1 MGKGCQH
8 IRKQNPKQ
16 TPRSEAWPLSR
27 IFHLHLR
34 MQSLASKCTQTS
46 MKNSADAH
54 KSVLW
59 RMHGCETNQQLLAQ
73 PGLRSNKTP
82 RGERA
87 LYTGQ
92 RFHAA
97 TKVLVVAQEQT
108 SENLNSDLTQ
118 GSQSFRFSPFKLCK
132 ARASALRSCK
142 DKVCKR
148 SGIMANEINECQ
160 CLKSFKVNANFMLWN
175 ELAKFLNRH
184 TKFECRGIKAPACAS
199 RSCFTADRKT

>member
-1 MGKGCQH
+1 
-8 IRKQNPKQ
+8 
-16 TPRSEAWPLSR
+16 
-27 IFHLHLR
+27 
-34 MQSLASKCTQTS
+34 
-46 MKNSADAH
+46 MKNSTDALQ
-54 KSVLW
+54 SVLW
-59 RMHGCETNQQLLAQ
+59 RMHGCGTNQLHFGSTRLVVE
-73 PGLRSNKTP
+73 RMP
-82 RGERA
+82 RGQWA
-87 LYTGQ
+87 LYIGQ

-160 CLKSFKVNANFMLWN
+160 CLK
-175 ELAKFLNRH
+175 
-184 TKFECRGIKAPACAS
+184 AS
-199 RSCFTADRKT
+199 KSMQTSCYEMSWQNS